1 LDWNQREYIDLI
13 GFTLKRMTDFLNQFD
28 VSCRSKIAQL
38 NEKLTLLERKV
49 DFIEARIK
57 RDELFLFNR
66 SGGQLRLRLACTPDC
81 PAHLGMPPF
90 YSVQFARARMSCY
103 GCGSEYSLLRREYG
117 CDNCG
122 FSYCSRCLQTKKPVP
137 KLNGKLGKMCAKC
150 LRQQAQPP
158 AAKQPIEP
166 PANFALEARQTG
178 PAKRG
183 GGGGGGGSRAADPD
197 REARERLE
205 RLKQRPGQAPPPSD
219 QDLRSRLE
227 ALQGQTAETEP
238 GSDAPAVEAPRPQL
252 SEAEQVAALMESAQA
267 RARID
272 QQRER
277 EAASRDRKLA
287 ERLAALRGVDAD
299 TADAAEASD
308 AKAAAATAEAEGAAA
323 GSADADAEDADALS
337 REAAELMR
345 SAEAEVRALQADP
358 ELAAHLQRRQQ
369 KQKKGKTEAATAS
382 PASQPKPA
390 EPEQIS
396 DSQKRPSG
404 MPWPWPDEDFT
415 DDEDVSGGSDSERW
429 CCICNADA
437 EVRCPQCMG
446 DLYCRRCFREG
457 HSKGDGHAARP
468 LRLNTVT
475 RVTRVTKRIA
485 MPPAAR
491 ARMSCYG
498 CGSEYSLLRREY
510 GCDNC
515 GFSYC
520 SRCLQTKKPVPKLNG
535 KLGKMCAKCLRQQ
548 AQPPAA
554 KQPIEPP
561 ANFALEARQTGPAKR
576 GGGGGGGGSRAAD
589 PDREARERL
598 ERLKQRPG
606 QAPPPSD
613 QDLRSRLEALQGQ
626 TAETE
631 PGSDAP
637 AVEAPRPQLSEAEQV
652 AALMESAQAR
662 ARIDQQREREA
673 ASRDRKLAERL
684 AALRGVDADT
694 ADAAEASDAKAA
706 AATAEAE
713 GAAAGS
719 ADADA
724 EDADAL
730 SREAAELMRSA
741 EAEVRALQ
749 ADPELAAHLQR
760 RQQKQKKG
768 KTEAATASPA
778 SQPKPAEPEQ
788 ISDSQKRPSG
798 MPWPWPDEDFTDDE
812 DVSGGSDSE
821 RWCCICN
828 ADAEVRCPQCMGDL
842 YCRRC
847 FREGHSK
854 GDGHAARPMGF
865 KTATTS
871 ATPRPA
877 AMLSLLS
884 AHRGPAAVAM
894 RTLCSHSAARQADAI
909 YWNDKHDSNESRFE
923 KILIAN
929 RGEIACRVIN
939 SCKRLGIKS
948 VAVFTLKR
956 MTDFLN
962 QFDVSCRSKI
972 AQLNEKLTLLE
983 RKVDFIEARIKRDE
997 LFLFN
1002 RSGGQLRLRLAC
1014 TPDCP
1019 AHLGM
1024 PPFYSVQFARARM
1037 SCYGCGS
1044 EYSLLRR
1051 EYGCDNCGFSYC
1063 SRCLQTKKPVPK
1075 LNGKLGKMCA
1085 KCLRQ
1090 QAQPPAAKQP
1100 IEPPANFVKRVE
1112 ALEARQTGPA
1122 KRGGGGGGGG
1132 SRAADPDREARE
1144 RLERLKQRPGQA
1156 PPPSDQD
1163 LRSRLEALQGQTA
1176 ETEPG
1181 SDAPAV
1187 EAPRPQLSEAE
1198 QVAALMESAQARA
1211 RIDQQREREAASR
1224 DRKLAERLAALRGVD
1239 ADTADA
1245 AEASD
1250 AKAAAATAEAEGA
1263 AAGSADADAEDADAL
1278 SREAAEL
1285 MRSAEAEV
1293 RALQADPELA
1303 AHLQR
1308 RQQKQKKGKTE
1319 AATASPASQPKPAEP
1334 EQISDSQKRPS
1345 GMPWPWPDED
1355 FTDDEDVSG
1364 GSDSERWCC
1373 ICNADAEVRCPQCMG
1388 DLYCRRCFRE
1398 GHSKGDGHAAR
1409 PMGFKTATT
1418 SATPRPAA
1426 MLSLLSAHRGPAA
1439 VAMRTLCS
1447 HSAARQAD
1455 AIYWND
1461 KHDSN
1466 ESRFEKI
1473 LIANRGEIACRV
1485 INSCKRLGIKSV
1497 AVHSEIDASSKFVQL
1512 ADEAVCI
1519 GPAPT
1524 SKSYLN
1530 MEAILQAVK
1539 QTGAQAVHPGY
1550 GFLSENT
1557 VFAKRLEDLDV
1568 VFLGPNSK
1576 AIRAMGDKIESKRIA
1591 NKAKVNC
1598 IPGFDGEV
1606 KDADEAV
1613 KIANDIGYPVMIKAS
1628 AGGGG
1633 KGMRIAWN
1641 DKQAREGYRLSQEEA
1656 KSSFGDDRMLIEKF
1670 IDKPRHIEVQVLCD
1684 RHGNALYL
1692 NERECSI
1699 QRRNQKVIEEAP
1711 SVYIDPD
1718 TRKAMGAQATAL
1730 AKAVGYDSAGTV
1742 EFLVDSKKNFYFL
1755 EMNTRLQVEH
1765 PITECITGV
1774 DIVHQMI
1781 RVGKGHPLLL
1791 TQKDIGVKGW
1801 AVECRVYAEDP
1812 YKAFGLPSIGRLTTY
1827 SEPTALENVRCDS
1840 GIQEGS
1846 EISIYY
1852 DPMICKLVTYGK
1864 DRQSA
1869 LNTMVNALDNYVIR
1883 GVTHNIP
1890 LLRDIVTEN
1899 RFVSGDITTNY
1910 LPEVYPDGFR
1920 GKQFSDRDRLN
1931 IAAVSAVVFA
1941 KNDLRNKTYL
1951 KKDRSNIVAGEAK
1964 KSFDWDI
1971 VASLDGK
1978 DLLCRVSYKEGG
1990 FTVAFEGSET
2000 LQIKDNFSLANKVIP
2015 AVINGDSV
2023 CMQMMSRSFDERVTL
2038 QYMGTKCT
2046 TIVRTARAYD
2056 LSKFM
2061 PVRSDKDTSTTIKA
2075 PMPGL
2080 VKSVGV
2086 TVGQTVAEGQEICV
2100 LEAMKMQ
2107 NSLSCAIAGKVKAVH
2122 FKAGETVNEEDV
2134 IVELEPLA

>member
-1 LDWNQREYIDLI
+1 
-13 GFTLKRMTDFLNQFD
+13 
-28 VSCRSKIAQL
+28 C
-38 NEKLTLLERKV
+38 
-49 DFIEARIK
+49 
-57 RDELFLFNR
+57 
-66 SGGQLRLRLACTPDC
+66 
-81 PAHLGMPPF
+81 
-90 YSVQFARARMSCY
+90 
-103 GCGSEYSLLRREYG
+103 
-117 CDNCG
+117 
-122 FSYCSRCLQTKKPVP
+122 
-137 KLNGKLGKMCAKC
+137 
-150 LRQQAQPP
+150 
-158 AAKQPIEP
+158 
-166 PANFALEARQTG
+166 
-178 PAKRG
+178 
-183 GGGGGGGSRAADPD
+183 
-197 REARERLE
+197 
-205 RLKQRPGQAPPPSD
+205 
-219 QDLRSRLE
+219 
-227 ALQGQTAETEP
+227 
-238 GSDAPAVEAPRPQL
+238 
-252 SEAEQVAALMESAQA
+252 
-267 RARID
+267 
-272 QQRER
+272 
-277 EAASRDRKLA
+277 
-287 ERLAALRGVDAD
+287 
-299 TADAAEASD
+299 
-308 AKAAAATAEAEGAAA
+308 
-323 GSADADAEDADALS
+323 
-337 REAAELMR
+337 
-345 SAEAEVRALQADP
+345 
-358 ELAAHLQRRQQ
+358 
-369 KQKKGKTEAATAS
+369 
-382 PASQPKPA
+382 
-390 EPEQIS
+390 
-396 DSQKRPSG
+396 
-404 MPWPWPDEDFT
+404 
-415 DDEDVSGGSDSERW
+415 
-429 CCICNADA
+429 
-437 EVRCPQCMG
+437 
-446 DLYCRRCFREG
+446 
-457 HSKGDGHAARP
+457 
-468 LRLNTVT
+468 
-475 RVTRVTKRIA
+475 
-485 MPPAAR
+485 
-491 ARMSCYG
+491 
-498 CGSEYSLLRREY
+498 
-510 GCDNC
+510 
-515 GFSYC
+515 
-520 SRCLQTKKPVPKLNG
+520 
-535 KLGKMCAKCLRQQ
+535 
-548 AQPPAA
+548 
-554 KQPIEPP
+554 
-561 ANFALEARQTGPAKR
+561 
-576 GGGGGGGGSRAAD
+576 
-589 PDREARERL
+589 
-598 ERLKQRPG
+598 
-606 QAPPPSD
+606 
-613 QDLRSRLEALQGQ
+613 
-626 TAETE
+626 
-631 PGSDAP
+631 
-637 AVEAPRPQLSEAEQV
+637 
-652 AALMESAQAR
+652 
-662 ARIDQQREREA
+662 
-673 ASRDRKLAERL
+673 
-684 AALRGVDADT
+684 
-694 ADAAEASDAKAA
+694 
-706 AATAEAE
+706 
-713 GAAAGS
+713 
-719 ADADA
+719 
-724 EDADAL
+724 
-730 SREAAELMRSA
+730 
-741 EAEVRALQ
+741 
-749 ADPELAAHLQR
+749 
-760 RQQKQKKG
+760 
-768 KTEAATASPA
+768 
-778 SQPKPAEPEQ
+778 
-788 ISDSQKRPSG
+788 
-798 MPWPWPDEDFTDDE
+798 
-812 DVSGGSDSE
+812 
-821 RWCCICN
+821 
-828 ADAEVRCPQCMGDL
+828 
-842 YCRRC
+842 
-847 FREGHSK
+847 
-854 GDGHAARPMGF
+854 
-865 KTATTS
+865 
-871 ATPRPA
+871 PA

-894 RTLCSHSAARQADAI
+894 RTLCSHSAARQA
-909 YWNDKHDSNESRFE
+909 E
-923 KILIAN
+923 
-929 RGEIACRVIN
+929 
-939 SCKRLGIKS
+939 
-948 VAVFTLKR
+948 
-956 MTDFLN
+956 
-962 QFDVSCRSKI
+962 
-972 AQLNEKLTLLE
+972 
-983 RKVDFIEARIKRDE
+983 
-997 LFLFN
+997 
-1002 RSGGQLRLRLAC
+1002 
-1014 TPDCP
+1014 
-1019 AHLGM
+1019 
-1024 PPFYSVQFARARM
+1024 
-1037 SCYGCGS
+1037 
-1044 EYSLLRR
+1044 
-1051 EYGCDNCGFSYC
+1051 
-1063 SRCLQTKKPVPK
+1063 
-1075 LNGKLGKMCA
+1075 
-1085 KCLRQ
+1085 
-1090 QAQPPAAKQP
+1090 
-1100 IEPPANFVKRVE
+1100 
-1112 ALEARQTGPA
+1112 
-1122 KRGGGGGGGG
+1122 
-1132 SRAADPDREARE
+1132 
-1144 RLERLKQRPGQA
+1144 
-1156 PPPSDQD
+1156 
-1163 LRSRLEALQGQTA
+1163 
-1176 ETEPG
+1176 
-1181 SDAPAV
+1181 
-1187 EAPRPQLSEAE
+1187 
-1198 QVAALMESAQARA
+1198 
-1211 RIDQQREREAASR
+1211 
-1224 DRKLAERLAALRGVD
+1224 
-1239 ADTADA
+1239 
-1245 AEASD
+1245 
-1250 AKAAAATAEAEGA
+1250 
-1263 AAGSADADAEDADAL
+1263 
-1278 SREAAEL
+1278 
-1285 MRSAEAEV
+1285 
-1293 RALQADPELA
+1293 
-1303 AHLQR
+1303 
-1308 RQQKQKKGKTE
+1308 
-1319 AATASPASQPKPAEP
+1319 
-1334 EQISDSQKRPS
+1334 
-1345 GMPWPWPDED
+1345 
-1355 FTDDEDVSG
+1355 
-1364 GSDSERWCC
+1364 
-1373 ICNADAEVRCPQCMG
+1373 
-1388 DLYCRRCFRE
+1388 
-1398 GHSKGDGHAAR
+1398 
-1409 PMGFKTATT
+1409 
-1418 SATPRPAA
+1418 
-1426 MLSLLSAHRGPAA
+1426 
-1439 VAMRTLCS
+1439 
-1447 HSAARQAD
+1447 

-2000 LQIKDNFSLANKVIP
+2000 LQIKDNFSLSDKVIP
-2015 AVINGDSV
+2015 AVINGESV
-2023 CMQMMSRSFDERVTL
+2023 CMQMMARSFDERVTL
-2038 QYMGTKCT
+2038 QYLGTKCT